1 MYKEAL
7 KAEYSAD
14 YANKEQTRLILAY
27 DNDSCV
33 NRNQKAYQDLL
44 DLDK

>member
-1 MYKEAL
+1 M

-27 DNDSCV
+27 DNETCV
-33 NRNQKAYQDLL
+33 SRNQKTYQDLL